1 MNYAQYDDDDYD
13 DDDDDDDDAAAAADD
28 DADDDDDAD
37 AAAAH
42 DDDDHHHHHINTIH
56 MHITYLGL
64 SLSLFHTCGCAL
76 FEVVGQLIAD
86 DSS

>member
-1 MNYAQYDDDDYD
+1 MNYAQYDDDDD
-13 DDDDDDDDAAAAADD
+13 DDAAAAAADD

-42 DDDDHHHHHINTIH
+42 DDDDDDDHHHINTIH